1 MAGLLRVGVGRADR
15 ELGSGVVGGGLDRDL
30 FETGLGRE
38 QLGVRVE
45 GGTER
50 RPHDVQG
57 RQLGRSRDR
66 RRQPAAQHAPVGC
79 ADRAG

>member
-15 ELGSGVVGGGLDRDL
+15 ELGAGAVGGGHDRDL
-30 FETGLGRE
+30 FETGRGGE
-38 QLGVRVE
+38 QFGGRVE

-50 RPHDVQG
+50 RADNAQG

-66 RRQPAAQHAPVGC
+66 RRQPAAQLAAVG
-79 ADRAG
+79 